1 MKAEILELHQ
11 AVRHAGDVRTGSRRH
26 KQEHGGNHIPI
37 ELAKETG
44 PSHSQSPQHPK
55 TISKFEEYRDSNK
68 TKATKLPKKHPRCV
82 ADGNERLRFHCT
94 TFVCS
99 IGLNGSSNLCNSI
112 PSCNICS
119 IIKNGFKV
127 AGGVPGK
134 RILTTATSG
143 KARDS
148 ARMSSPNG
156 NVKRAM
162 LVCRVTSH
170 VDFSRSNG
178 LSAVGNYYQQEM
190 GGATCIQLGYI
201 ERCVEHP
208 VLMHMMYWVFSFCYS
223 YGYGWSTAT
232 TTFRH
237 ARQSSDEE
245 VVMIYGGVR
254 TRGGRVLTRGGGVRT
269 KDGGVQTRGLE
280 IHEVDRL
287 FISPNVV
294 DTKRQSLDAEVKMRD
309 GGVRTRCG
317 GVWTRGGRDIYLEML
332 YVTQMQY
339 FLHHLLNNKKRLRFK
354 IKIKDVDMEKVEAKD
369 EDEDEEM
376 EQH

>member
-11 AVRHAGDVRTGSRRH
+11 AVRHAVSEPGPEDTSKNTVEIIFQSNWLK
-26 KQEHGGNHIPI
+26 KQAPVILKVHN
-37 ELAKETG
+37 T
-44 PSHSQSPQHPK
+44 PK

-148 ARMSSPNG
+148 ARMSSPDG
-156 NVKRAM
+156 KVKRAM

-190 GGATCIQLGYI
+190 GGATCIQVMDMDGVLPQPLLGMRWRD
-201 ERCVEHP
+201 EFCTTSTSMH
-208 VLMHMMYWVFSFCYS
+208 VLLQYRY
-223 YGYGWSTAT
+223 
-232 TTFRH
+232 
-237 ARQSSDEE
+237 
-245 VVMIYGGVR
+245 
-254 TRGGRVLTRGGGVRT
+254 L
-269 KDGGVQTRGLE
+269 L
-280 IHEVDRL
+280 DRL
-287 FISPNVV
+287 MP
-294 DTKRQSLDAEVKMRD
+294 E
-309 GGVRTRCG
+309 
-317 GVWTRGGRDIYLEML
+317 
-332 YVTQMQY
+332 
-339 FLHHLLNNKKRLRFK
+339 
-354 IKIKDVDMEKVEAKD
+354 
-369 EDEDEEM
+369 
-376 EQH
+376 